1 MTPWDIDWVWSLPLI
16 AVSVIVHVIGLLLIF
31 RGVVNMMR
39 RATDRRRFAPMF
51 IAVIGSAAL
60 LATLLHGLEGGLW
73 ALAYRSLG
81 ALPDDRSAMLYSLSA
96 MTSYGH
102 ANLYLKD
109 EWQLMGALE
118 ALNGWLLFGLT
129 TAFLFAMFREVWDM
143 EKKARHRNGV

>member
-39 RATDRRRFAPMF
+39 RATDRRRFVPMF

-109 EWQLMGALE
+109 EWQL
-118 ALNGWLLFGLT
+118 
-129 TAFLFAMFREVWDM
+129 V
-143 EKKARHRNGV
+143 